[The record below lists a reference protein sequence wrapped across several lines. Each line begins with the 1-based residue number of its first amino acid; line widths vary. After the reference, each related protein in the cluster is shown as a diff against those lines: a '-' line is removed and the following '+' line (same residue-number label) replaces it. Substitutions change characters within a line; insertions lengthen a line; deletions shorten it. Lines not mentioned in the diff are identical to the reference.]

1 MKTHFLWML
10 ALLLLGFFFQNCGN
24 KKQNSSNNRWDEK
37 GFSTHKSDSRE
48 AAKTPSA
55 STPRTA
61 PPPPPPPPAITENAH
76 FDEAPI
82 EFEDT
87 SIEDID
93 FHQNEPTPDISNED
107 YQTPTENA
115 FQTALDRPLSTF
127 SIDVDKASYSNMR
140 RFLNNNQ
147 LPPTDAVRIE
157 ELVNYFNY
165 DYPEPTGKIPF
176 SVSTEMSDC
185 PWNPQHKLVQI
196 GLKGKTV
203 AKNQMPASNLVFLLD
218 VSGSMGQPNKLPL
231 LKSAFK
237 LLTQQLRAEDR
248 VSIVVYAGASGVILN
263 PTSGRHTQQIM
274 TALDRLEAGGGTAG
288 AQGIQLAYQL
298 AEKAFIPNGN
308 NRVILATDGDFNIG
322 IRNTDELIKLIEN
335 KRKSGIF
342 LSVLGFGMGNYKDH
356 RMEQIADKGN
366 GNYAYI
372 DNIREAKKV
381 LVEEMTST
389 LFTIAK
395 DVKIQVE
402 FNPIKVHSYRLIGYE
417 NRMLKK
423 EDFNDDTK
431 DAGEI
436 GAGHTVT
443 ALYEIVPKDAAE
455 VTDSNV
461 DELRYQTSRAK
472 LASHITK
479 EWMTVKL
486 RYKDPKSEVSKKSVF
501 RVANKGL
508 KWQDTSDNFQFSAA
522 VASFGMLLKDSEFK
536 GNTSFQK
543 IENWALNSLGKD
555 EYGYRT
561 EFMELVG
568 KAKSIARY
576 GR

>member
-1 MKTHFLWML
+1 MVWGK
-10 ALLLLGFFFQNCGN
+10 ND
-24 KKQNSSNNRWDEK
+24 NR
-37 GFSTHKSDSRE
+37 TI
-48 AAKTPSA
+48 KTPSA
-55 STPRTA
+55 RQRPMPTTPGA
-61 PPPPPPPPAITENAH
+61 SPGIVPPPPPPEISENAY
-76 FDEAPI
+76 FDAPLT
-82 EFEDT
+82 EEEVVFQQ
-87 SIEDID
+87 S
-93 FHQNEPTPDISNED
+93 EPAVDISQED
-107 YQTPTENA
+107 YQSPAENE
-115 FQTALDRPLSTF
+115 FQTALNHPLSTF

-140 RFLNNNQ
+140 RFLNHNQ

-165 DYPEPTGKIPF
+165 DYLEPTGKVPF
-176 SVSTEMSDC
+176 SVSTELSDC
-185 PWNPQHKLVQI
+185 PWNSQHKLVQI
-196 GLKGKTV
+196 GLKGKSI
-203 AKNQMPASNLVFLLD
+203 ANNQMPASNLVFLLD
-218 VSGSMGQPNKLPL
+218 VSGSMSQPNKLPL

-237 LLTQQLRAEDR
+237 LLTQQLRREDR
-248 VSIVVYAGASGVILN
+248 ISIVVYAGASGVILS
-263 PTSGRHTQQIM
+263 PTSGHYTQQIM
-274 TALDRLEAGGGTAG
+274 DALDRLQAGGGTAG
-288 AQGIQLAYQL
+288 AEGLQLAYTM
-298 AEKAFIPNGN
+298 AEQAFIPNGN

-322 IRNTDELIKLIEN
+322 IRNTDDLVSLIEE

-356 RMEQIADKGN
+356 QMEQIADKGN

-372 DNIREAKKV
+372 DNFREAKKV

-402 FNPIKVHSYRLIGYE
+402 FNPVKVHSYRLIGYE

-443 ALYEIVPKDAAE
+443 ALYEIIPKGAE
-455 VTDSNV
+455 NISDTEID
-461 DELRYQTSRAK
+461 DLRYQTSRAK
-472 LASHITK
+472 LASHITD

-486 RYKDPKSEVSKKSVF
+486 RYKEPKSEESQRLVY

-508 KWQDTSDNFQFSAA
+508 QWEETSDNFQFSAA
-522 VASFGMLLKDSEFK
+522 VASFGMLLKNSEFK

-543 IENWALNSLGKD
+543 VENWALNSLGEDK
-555 EYGYRT
+555 YGYRG
-561 EFMELVG
+561 EFLELVG
-568 KAKSIARY
+568 KARAISRY